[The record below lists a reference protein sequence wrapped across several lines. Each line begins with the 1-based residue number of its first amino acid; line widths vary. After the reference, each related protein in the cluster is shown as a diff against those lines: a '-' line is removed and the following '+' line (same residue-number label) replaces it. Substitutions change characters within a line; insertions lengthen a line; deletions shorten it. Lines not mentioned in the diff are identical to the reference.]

1 MKAMIQTTNTLSTQV
16 LEQSAVL
23 RALEHSLAMI
33 EFDVTGEV
41 LWVNDIFA
49 KAMKYS
55 KEEMIGL
62 KHRQFCPPHIAEDA
76 SYQMFWKRL
85 KNGQVF
91 QEKVQRITKYGD
103 TLWLEAT
110 YTPVLDE
117 EGNVVAVVKVATDIT
132 ERENTMKQVVE
143 DLKDMSAKLMERAEI
158 GIQHSQSVNAS
169 FEHIASETDQNMS
182 LLEGLTEQ
190 VESISSIAT
199 TINSIASQ
207 TQLLALNAAIEAAH
221 AGSYGNG
228 FSVVAAE
235 IRKLAT
241 DSKEAIVKVDRYVK
255 AIHLEVEKVS
265 TGTSRAK
272 TSVFTNRDL
281 VKQASEEFMN
291 VGEAAR
297 GLDRQAQSLAA
308 IV

>member
-1 MKAMIQTTNTLSTQV
+1 MVQTSHTLSTQV

-23 RALEHSLAMI
+23 GALEHSLAMI
-33 EFDVTGEV
+33 EFNLTGEV

-49 KAMKYS
+49 KAMGYS
-55 KEEMIGL
+55 VKEMVGL
-62 KHRQFCPPHIAEDA
+62 KHKQFCPPHIAQHA
-76 SYQMFWKRL
+76 NYQMFWDRL
-85 KNGQVF
+85 RDGQVF
-91 QEKVQRITKYGD
+91 QEKVQRVSKHGE

-110 YTPVLDE
+110 YTPVRNE
-117 EGNVVAVVKVATDIT
+117 EGQVVAVVKVATDIT
-132 ERENTMKQVVE
+132 EREDTMKQVVE
-143 DLKDMSAKLMERAEI
+143 DLKEMSAKLMERAEI
-158 GIQHSQSVNAS
+158 GIQHSQSVNTS
-169 FEHIASETDQNMS
+169 FEHIANETDQNMG
-182 LLEGLTEQ
+182 LLEGLMEQ

-199 TINSIASQ
+199 TISSIASQ

-241 DSKEAIVKVDRYVK
+241 DSKDAIVKVDQYVN
-255 AIHLEVEKVS
+255 AIHIEVEKVS
-265 TGTSRAK
+265 KGTGRAK

-281 VKQASEEFMN
+281 VKQASEEFIN

-297 GLDRQAQSLAA
+297 GLDQQAQRLAA
-308 IV
+308 RLSG

>member
-1 MKAMIQTTNTLSTQV
+1 MMQTTNNLSSHV
-16 LEQSAVL
+16 LKQSAVL

-33 EFDVTGEV
+33 EFNVTGEV

-49 KAMKYS
+49 KAMGYS

-62 KHRQFCPPHIAEDA
+62 KHRQFCPPHITEHT
-76 SYQMFWKRL
+76 SYHMFWKRL
-85 KNGQVF
+85 REGQVF
-91 QEKVQRITKYGD
+91 QEKVQRITKNGS

-110 YTPVLDE
+110 YSPVQDE
-117 EGNVVAVVKVATDIT
+117 EGTVVGVVKVATDIT
-132 ERENTMKQVVE
+132 EREHTMKQVVE
-143 DLKDMSAKLMERAEI
+143 DLKEMSAKLMERAEV

-169 FEHIASETDQNMS
+169 FDHIANETDQNMS
-182 LLEGLTEQ
+182 LLKGLTEQ
-190 VESISSIAT
+190 VESISSIAAS
-199 TINSIASQ
+199 INSISSQ

-241 DSKEAIVKVDRYVK
+241 NSKEAIVKVDQYVK
-255 AIHLEVEKVS
+255 AIHAEVEKVS
-265 TGTSRAK
+265 SGTSRAK
-272 TSVFTNRDL
+272 TTVFTNRDL
-281 VKQASEEFMN
+281 VKQASEEFII

-308 IV
+308 II

>member
-1 MKAMIQTTNTLSTQV
+1 MMQTTNNFSSHV

-33 EFDVTGEV
+33 EFNVTGEV

-49 KAMKYS
+49 KAMGYS

-62 KHRQFCPPHIAEDA
+62 KHRQFCPPHIIEHT
-76 SYQMFWKRL
+76 SYHMFWKRL
-85 KNGQVF
+85 REGQVF
-91 QEKVQRITKYGD
+91 QEKVQRITKNGSSI
-103 TLWLEAT
+103 WLEAT
-110 YTPVLDE
+110 YSPVQDE
-117 EGNVVAVVKVATDIT
+117 EGTVVGVVKVATDIT
-132 ERENTMKQVVE
+132 EREHTMKQVVE
-143 DLKDMSAKLMERAEI
+143 DLKEMSAKLMQRAEV

-169 FEHIASETDQNMS
+169 FDHIANETDQNMS
-182 LLEGLTEQ
+182 LLKGLTEQ
-190 VESISSIAT
+190 VESISSIAA
-199 TINSIASQ
+199 TINSISSQ

-241 DSKEAIVKVDRYVK
+241 NSKEAIVKVDQYVK
-255 AIHLEVEKVS
+255 AIHAEVEKVS
-265 TGTSRAK
+265 SGTSRAK
-272 TSVFTNRDL
+272 TTVFTNRDL
-281 VKQASEEFMN
+281 VKQASEEFIV

-308 IV
+308 II

>member
-1 MKAMIQTTNTLSTQV
+1 MKQTINSLSSQV
-16 LEQSAVL
+16 LEQSAVF

-33 EFDVTGEV
+33 EFNVTGEV

-49 KAMKYS
+49 KAMGYS

-62 KHRQFCPPHIAEDA
+62 KHRQFCPRHITEHK
-76 SYQMFWKRL
+76 SYHMFWKRL
-85 KNGQVF
+85 REGQVF
-91 QEKVQRITKYGD
+91 QEKVQRITKNGSS
-103 TLWLEAT
+103 LWLEAT
-110 YTPVLDE
+110 YSPVRDE
-117 EGNVVAVVKVATDIT
+117 EGTVVGVVKVATDIT
-132 ERENTMKQVVE
+132 EREQTMKLVVE
-143 DLKDMSAKLMERAEI
+143 DLKEMSAKLMERAEV

-169 FEHIASETDQNMS
+169 FNHIANETDQNMS
-182 LLEGLTEQ
+182 LLKGLTEQ
-190 VESISSIAT
+190 VESISSIAA
-199 TINSIASQ
+199 TINSISSQ

-241 DSKEAIVKVDRYVK
+241 NSKEAIIKVDQYVK
-255 AIHLEVEKVS
+255 AIHAEVEKVS
-265 TGTSRAK
+265 SGTSRAK
-272 TSVFTNRDL
+272 TTVFTNRDL
-281 VKQASEEFMN
+281 VKQASEEFII

-308 IV
+308 II

>member
-1 MKAMIQTTNTLSTQV
+1 MKQTINSLSSQV
-16 LEQSAVL
+16 LEQSAVF

-33 EFDVTGEV
+33 EFNVTGEV

-49 KAMKYS
+49 KAMGYS

-62 KHRQFCPPHIAEDA
+62 KHRQFCPRHITEHK
-76 SYQMFWKRL
+76 SYHMFWKRL
-85 KNGQVF
+85 REGQVF
-91 QEKVQRITKYGD
+91 QEKVQRITKNGSS
-103 TLWLEAT
+103 LWLEAT
-110 YTPVLDE
+110 YSPVRDE
-117 EGNVVAVVKVATDIT
+117 EGNVVGVVKVATDIT
-132 ERENTMKQVVE
+132 ERELSMKQVVE
-143 DLKDMSAKLMERAEI
+143 DLKEMSAKLMERAEV

-169 FEHIASETDQNMS
+169 FNHIANETDQNMS
-182 LLEGLTEQ
+182 LLKGLTEQ
-190 VESISSIAT
+190 VESISSIAA
-199 TINSIASQ
+199 TINSISSQ

-241 DSKEAIVKVDRYVK
+241 NSKEAIIKVDQYVK
-255 AIHLEVEKVS
+255 AIHAEVEKVS
-265 TGTSRAK
+265 SGTSRAK
-272 TSVFTNRDL
+272 TTVFTNRDL
-281 VKQASEEFMN
+281 VKQASEEFII

-308 IV
+308 II

>member
-1 MKAMIQTTNTLSTQV
+1 MMQTTNNLSSHV

-33 EFDVTGEV
+33 EFNVTGEV

-49 KAMKYS
+49 KAMGYS

-62 KHRQFCPPHIAEDA
+62 KHRQFCPPHVIEHT
-76 SYQMFWKRL
+76 SYHMFWKRL
-85 KNGQVF
+85 REGQVF
-91 QEKVQRITKYGD
+91 QEKVQRITKNGSS
-103 TLWLEAT
+103 LWLEAT
-110 YTPVLDE
+110 YSPVQDE
-117 EGNVVAVVKVATDIT
+117 EGTVVGVVKVATDIT
-132 ERENTMKQVVE
+132 EREHTMKQVVE
-143 DLKDMSAKLMERAEI
+143 DLKEMSAKLMERAEV
-158 GIQHSQSVNAS
+158 GIQHSQSVNDS
-169 FEHIASETDQNMS
+169 FDHIANETDQNMS
-182 LLEGLTEQ
+182 LLKGLTEQ
-190 VESISSIAT
+190 VESISSIAA
-199 TINSIASQ
+199 TINSISSQ

-241 DSKEAIVKVDRYVK
+241 NSKEAIVKVDQYVK
-255 AIHLEVEKVS
+255 AIHAEVEKVS
-265 TGTSRAK
+265 SGTSRAK
-272 TSVFTNRDL
+272 TTVFTNRDL
-281 VKQASEEFMN
+281 VKQASEEFIV

-308 IV
+308 II

>member
-1 MKAMIQTTNTLSTQV
+1 MMQTTNNLSSHV

-33 EFDVTGEV
+33 EFNVTGEV

-49 KAMKYS
+49 KAMGYS

-62 KHRQFCPPHIAEDA
+62 KHRQFCPPHITEHT
-76 SYQMFWKRL
+76 SYHMFWKRL
-85 KNGQVF
+85 REGQVF
-91 QEKVQRITKYGD
+91 QEKVQRITKNGS

-110 YTPVLDE
+110 YSPVQDE
-117 EGNVVAVVKVATDIT
+117 EGTVVGVVKVATDIT
-132 ERENTMKQVVE
+132 EREHTMKQVVE
-143 DLKDMSAKLMERAEI
+143 DLKEMSAKLMERAEV

-169 FEHIASETDQNMS
+169 FDHIANETDQNMS
-182 LLEGLTEQ
+182 LLKGLTEQ
-190 VESISSIAT
+190 VESISSIAAS
-199 TINSIASQ
+199 INSISSQ

-241 DSKEAIVKVDRYVK
+241 NSKEAIVKVD
-255 AIHLEVEKVS
+255 
-265 TGTSRAK
+265 
-272 TSVFTNRDL
+272 
-281 VKQASEEFMN
+281 Q
-291 VGEAAR
+291 
-297 GLDRQAQSLAA
+297 
-308 IV
+308 

>member
-1 MKAMIQTTNTLSTQV
+1 MMQTTNNLLSHV

-33 EFDVTGEV
+33 EFNVTGEV

-49 KAMKYS
+49 KAMGYS

-62 KHRQFCPPHIAEDA
+62 KHRQFCPPHIIEHT
-76 SYQMFWKRL
+76 SYHMFWKRL
-85 KNGQVF
+85 REGQVF
-91 QEKVQRITKYGD
+91 QEKVQRITKNGSS
-103 TLWLEAT
+103 LWLEAT
-110 YTPVLDE
+110 YSPVQDE
-117 EGNVVAVVKVATDIT
+117 EGTVVGVVKVATDIT
-132 ERENTMKQVVE
+132 EREHTMKQVVE
-143 DLKDMSAKLMERAEI
+143 DLKEMSAKLMQRAEV

-169 FEHIASETDQNMS
+169 FDHIANETDQNMS
-182 LLEGLTEQ
+182 LLKGLTEQ
-190 VESISSIAT
+190 VESISSIAA
-199 TINSIASQ
+199 TINSISSQ

-241 DSKEAIVKVDRYVK
+241 NSKEAIVKVDQYVK
-255 AIHLEVEKVS
+255 AIHAEVEKVS
-265 TGTSRAK
+265 SGTSRAK
-272 TSVFTNRDL
+272 TTVFTNRDL
-281 VKQASEEFMN
+281 VKQASEEFIV

-308 IV
+308 II

>member
-1 MKAMIQTTNTLSTQV
+1 MMQTTNNLSSHV

-33 EFDVTGEV
+33 EFNVTGEV

-49 KAMKYS
+49 KAMGYS

-62 KHRQFCPPHIAEDA
+62 KHRQFCPPHIIEHT
-76 SYQMFWKRL
+76 SYHMFWKRL
-85 KNGQVF
+85 REGQVF
-91 QEKVQRITKYGD
+91 QEKVQRITKNGSS
-103 TLWLEAT
+103 LWLEAT
-110 YTPVLDE
+110 YSPVQDE
-117 EGNVVAVVKVATDIT
+117 EGTVVGVVKVATDIT
-132 ERENTMKQVVE
+132 EREHTMKQVVE
-143 DLKDMSAKLMERAEI
+143 DLKEMSAKLMERAEV

-169 FEHIASETDQNMS
+169 FDHIANETDQNMS
-182 LLEGLTEQ
+182 LLKGLTEQ
-190 VESISSIAT
+190 VESISSIAA
-199 TINSIASQ
+199 TINSISSQ

-235 IRKLAT
+235 IQKLAT
-241 DSKEAIVKVDRYVK
+241 NSKEAIVKVDQYVK
-255 AIHLEVEKVS
+255 AIHAEVEKVS
-265 TGTSRAK
+265 SGTSRAK
-272 TSVFTNRDL
+272 TTVFTNRDL
-281 VKQASEEFMN
+281 VKQASEEFIV

-308 IV
+308 II

>member
-1 MKAMIQTTNTLSTQV
+1 MMQTTNNLSSHV

-33 EFDVTGEV
+33 EFNVTGEV

-49 KAMKYS
+49 KAMGYS

-62 KHRQFCPPHIAEDA
+62 KHRQFCPPHVIEHT
-76 SYQMFWKRL
+76 SYHMFWKRL
-85 KNGQVF
+85 REGQVF
-91 QEKVQRITKYGD
+91 QEKVQRITKNGSS
-103 TLWLEAT
+103 LWLEAT
-110 YTPVLDE
+110 YSPVQDE
-117 EGNVVAVVKVATDIT
+117 EGTVVGVVKVATDIT
-132 ERENTMKQVVE
+132 EREHTMKQVVE
-143 DLKDMSAKLMERAEI
+143 DLKEMSAKLMERAEV

-169 FEHIASETDQNMS
+169 FDHIANETDQNMS
-182 LLEGLTEQ
+182 LLKGLTEQ
-190 VESISSIAT
+190 VESISSIAA
-199 TINSIASQ
+199 TINSISSQ

-241 DSKEAIVKVDRYVK
+241 NSKEAIVKVDQYVK
-255 AIHLEVEKVS
+255 AIHAEVEKVS
-265 TGTSRAK
+265 SGTSRAK
-272 TSVFTNRDL
+272 TTVFTNRDL
-281 VKQASEEFMN
+281 VKQASEEFIV

-308 IV
+308 II

>member
-1 MKAMIQTTNTLSTQV
+1 MMQTTNNLLSHV

-33 EFDVTGEV
+33 EFNVTGEV

-49 KAMKYS
+49 KAMGYS

-62 KHRQFCPPHIAEDA
+62 KHRQFCPPHIIEHT
-76 SYQMFWKRL
+76 SYHMFWKRL
-85 KNGQVF
+85 REGQVF
-91 QEKVQRITKYGD
+91 QEKVQRITKNGSS
-103 TLWLEAT
+103 LWLEAT
-110 YTPVLDE
+110 YSPVQDE
-117 EGNVVAVVKVATDIT
+117 EGTVVGVVKVATDIT
-132 ERENTMKQVVE
+132 KREHTMKQVVE
-143 DLKDMSAKLMERAEI
+143 DLKEMSAKLMERAEI

-169 FEHIASETDQNMS
+169 FDHIANETDQNMS
-182 LLEGLTEQ
+182 LLKGLTEQ
-190 VESISSIAT
+190 VESISSIAA
-199 TINSIASQ
+199 TINSISSQ

-241 DSKEAIVKVDRYVK
+241 NSKEAIVKVDQYVK
-255 AIHLEVEKVS
+255 AIHAEVEKVS
-265 TGTSRAK
+265 SGTSRAK
-272 TSVFTNRDL
+272 TTVFTNRDL
-281 VKQASEEFMN
+281 VKQASEEFIV

-308 IV
+308 II

>member
-1 MKAMIQTTNTLSTQV
+1 MMQTTNNLSSHV

-33 EFDVTGEV
+33 EFNVTGEV

-49 KAMKYS
+49 KAMGYS

-62 KHRQFCPPHIAEDA
+62 KHRQFCPPHITEHT
-76 SYQMFWKRL
+76 SYHMFWKRL
-85 KNGQVF
+85 REGQVF
-91 QEKVQRITKYGD
+91 QEKVQRITKNGS

-110 YTPVLDE
+110 YSPVQDE
-117 EGNVVAVVKVATDIT
+117 EGTVVGVVKVATDIT
-132 ERENTMKQVVE
+132 EREHTMKQIVE
-143 DLKDMSAKLMERAEI
+143 DLKEMSAKLMERAEV

-169 FEHIASETDQNMS
+169 FDHIANETDQNMS
-182 LLEGLTEQ
+182 LLKGLTEQ
-190 VESISSIAT
+190 VESISSIAAS
-199 TINSIASQ
+199 INSISSQ

-241 DSKEAIVKVDRYVK
+241 NSKEAIVKVDQYVK
-255 AIHLEVEKVS
+255 AIHAEVEKVS
-265 TGTSRAK
+265 SGTSRAK
-272 TSVFTNRDL
+272 TTVFTNRDL
-281 VKQASEEFMN
+281 VKQASEEFII

-297 GLDRQAQSLAA
+297 GLDKQAQSLAA
-308 IV
+308 II

>member
-1 MKAMIQTTNTLSTQV
+1 MKQTINSLSSQV
-16 LEQSAVL
+16 LEQSAVF

-33 EFDVTGEV
+33 EFNVTGEV

-49 KAMKYS
+49 KAMGYS

-62 KHRQFCPPHIAEDA
+62 KHRQFCPRHITEHK
-76 SYQMFWKRL
+76 SYHMFWKRL
-85 KNGQVF
+85 REGQVF
-91 QEKVQRITKYGD
+91 QEKVQRITKNGSS
-103 TLWLEAT
+103 LWLEAT
-110 YTPVLDE
+110 YSPVRDE
-117 EGNVVAVVKVATDIT
+117 EGNVVGVVKVATDIT
-132 ERENTMKQVVE
+132 ERELSMKQVVE
-143 DLKDMSAKLMERAEI
+143 DLKEMSAKLMERAEV

-169 FEHIASETDQNMS
+169 FNHIANETDKNMS
-182 LLEGLTEQ
+182 LLKGLTEQ
-190 VESISSIAT
+190 VESISSIAA
-199 TINSIASQ
+199 TINSISSQ

-241 DSKEAIVKVDRYVK
+241 NSKEAIIKVDQYVK
-255 AIHLEVEKVS
+255 AIHAEVEKVS
-265 TGTSRAK
+265 SGTSRAK
-272 TSVFTNRDL
+272 TTVFTNRDL
-281 VKQASEEFMN
+281 VKQASEEFII

-308 IV
+308 II

>member
-1 MKAMIQTTNTLSTQV
+1 MMQTTNNLLSHV

-33 EFDVTGEV
+33 EFNVTGEV

-49 KAMKYS
+49 KAMGYS

-62 KHRQFCPPHIAEDA
+62 KHRQFCPPHIIEHT
-76 SYQMFWKRL
+76 SYHMFWKRL
-85 KNGQVF
+85 REGQVF
-91 QEKVQRITKYGD
+91 QEKVQRITKNGSS
-103 TLWLEAT
+103 LWLEAT
-110 YTPVLDE
+110 YSPVQDE
-117 EGNVVAVVKVATDIT
+117 EGTVVGVVKVATDIT
-132 ERENTMKQVVE
+132 EREHTMKQVVE
-143 DLKDMSAKLMERAEI
+143 DLKEMSAKLMERAEV

-169 FEHIASETDQNMS
+169 FDHIANETDQNMS
-182 LLEGLTEQ
+182 LLKGLTEQ
-190 VESISSIAT
+190 VESISSIAA
-199 TINSIASQ
+199 TINSISSQ

-241 DSKEAIVKVDRYVK
+241 NSKEAIVKVDQYVK
-255 AIHLEVEKVS
+255 AIHAEVEKVS
-265 TGTSRAK
+265 SGTSRAK
-272 TSVFTNRDL
+272 TTVFTNRDL
-281 VKQASEEFMN
+281 VKQASEEFIV

-308 IV
+308 II

>member
-1 MKAMIQTTNTLSTQV
+1 MMQTTNNLSSHV

-33 EFDVTGEV
+33 EFNVTGEV

-49 KAMKYS
+49 KAMGYS

-62 KHRQFCPPHIAEDA
+62 KHRQFCPPHITEHT
-76 SYQMFWKRL
+76 SYHMFWKGLRE
-85 KNGQVF
+85 GQVF
-91 QEKVQRITKYGD
+91 QEKVQRITKNGS

-110 YTPVLDE
+110 YSPVQDE
-117 EGNVVAVVKVATDIT
+117 EGTVVGVVKVATDIT
-132 ERENTMKQVVE
+132 EREHTMKQVVE
-143 DLKDMSAKLMERAEI
+143 DLKEMSAKLMERAEV

-169 FEHIASETDQNMS
+169 FDHIANETDQNMS
-182 LLEGLTEQ
+182 LLKGLTEQ
-190 VESISSIAT
+190 VESISSIAAS
-199 TINSIASQ
+199 INSISSQ

-241 DSKEAIVKVDRYVK
+241 NSKEAIVKVDQYVK
-255 AIHLEVEKVS
+255 AIHAEVEKVS
-265 TGTSRAK
+265 SGTSRAK
-272 TSVFTNRDL
+272 TTVFTNRDL
-281 VKQASEEFMN
+281 VKQASEEFII

-308 IV
+308 II

>member
-1 MKAMIQTTNTLSTQV
+1 MMQTTNNLSSHV

-33 EFDVTGEV
+33 EFNVTGEV

-49 KAMKYS
+49 KAMGYS

-62 KHRQFCPPHIAEDA
+62 KHRQFCPPHITEHT
-76 SYQMFWKRL
+76 SYHMFWKRL
-85 KNGQVF
+85 REGQVF
-91 QEKVQRITKYGD
+91 QEKVQRITKNGS

-110 YTPVLDE
+110 YSPVQDE
-117 EGNVVAVVKVATDIT
+117 EGTVVGVVKVATDIT
-132 ERENTMKQVVE
+132 EREHTMKQVVE
-143 DLKDMSAKLMERAEI
+143 DLKEMSAKLMERAEV

-169 FEHIASETDQNMS
+169 FDHIANETDQNMS
-182 LLEGLTEQ
+182 LLKGLTEQ
-190 VESISSIAT
+190 VESISSIAAS
-199 TINSIASQ
+199 INSISSQ

-241 DSKEAIVKVDRYVK
+241 NSKEAIVKVDQYVK
-255 AIHLEVEKVS
+255 AIHAEVEKVS
-265 TGTSRAK
+265 SGTSRAK
-272 TSVFTNRDL
+272 TTVFTNRDL
-281 VKQASEEFMN
+281 VKQASEEFII

-297 GLDRQAQSLAA
+297 GLDQQAQSLAA
-308 IV
+308 II

>member
-1 MKAMIQTTNTLSTQV
+1 MMKTTNTLSSQV
-16 LEQSAVL
+16 LERSAVL

-49 KAMKYS
+49 KAMGYS
-55 KEEMIGL
+55 KQEMIGL
-62 KHRQFCPPHIAEDA
+62 KHRQFCPPHIAEHA

-85 KNGQVF
+85 KEGQVF
-91 QEKVQRITKYGD
+91 QEKVQRTTKNGD
-103 TLWLEAT
+103 SLWLEAT
-110 YTPVLDE
+110 YTPVRNE
-117 EGNVVAVVKVATDIT
+117 EERVVGVVKVATDIT
-132 ERENTMKQVVE
+132 ERESTMKQVVG
-143 DLKDMSAKLMERAEI
+143 DLKDMSAKLMERAEV
-158 GIQHSQSVNAS
+158 GIQHSQRVNVS
-169 FEHIASETDQNMS
+169 FDHIANETDQNMS

-190 VESISSIAT
+190 VESISSIAK
-199 TINSIASQ
+199 TINSISSQ

-241 DSKEAIVKVDRYVK
+241 DSKEAIVKVDQYVK
-255 AIHLEVEKVS
+255 AIHAEVEKVS
-265 TGTSRAK
+265 SGTSRAK
-272 TSVFTNRDL
+272 TTVFTNRDL

-297 GLDRQAQSLAA
+297 SLDKQAQSLAG

>member
-1 MKAMIQTTNTLSTQV
+1 MKQTINSLSSQV
-16 LEQSAVL
+16 LEQSAVF

-33 EFDVTGEV
+33 EFNVTGEV

-49 KAMKYS
+49 KAMGYS

-62 KHRQFCPPHIAEDA
+62 KHRQFCPRHITEHK
-76 SYQMFWKRL
+76 SYHMFWKRL
-85 KNGQVF
+85 REGQVF
-91 QEKVQRITKYGD
+91 QEKVQRITKNGSS
-103 TLWLEAT
+103 LWLEAT
-110 YTPVLDE
+110 YSPVRDE
-117 EGNVVAVVKVATDIT
+117 EGNVVGVVKVATDIT
-132 ERENTMKQVVE
+132 ERELSMKLVVE
-143 DLKDMSAKLMERAEI
+143 DLKEMSAKLMERAEV

-169 FEHIASETDQNMS
+169 FDHIANETDQNMS
-182 LLEGLTEQ
+182 LLKGLTEQ
-190 VESISSIAT
+190 VESISSIAA
-199 TINSIASQ
+199 TINSISSQ

-241 DSKEAIVKVDRYVK
+241 NSKEAIIKVDQYVK
-255 AIHLEVEKVS
+255 AIHAEVEKVS
-265 TGTSRAK
+265 SGTSRAK
-272 TSVFTNRDL
+272 TTVFTNRDL
-281 VKQASEEFMN
+281 VKQASEEFII

-308 IV
+308 II

>member
-1 MKAMIQTTNTLSTQV
+1 MMQTTNNLSSHV

-33 EFDVTGEV
+33 EFNVTGEV

-49 KAMKYS
+49 KAMGYS

-62 KHRQFCPPHIAEDA
+62 KHKQFCPPHITEHT
-76 SYQMFWKRL
+76 SYHMFWKRL
-85 KNGQVF
+85 REGQVF
-91 QEKVQRITKYGD
+91 QEKVQRITKNGSS
-103 TLWLEAT
+103 LWLEAT
-110 YTPVLDE
+110 YSPVRDE
-117 EGNVVAVVKVATDIT
+117 EGTVVGVVKVATDIT
-132 ERENTMKQVVE
+132 EREHTMKQVVE
-143 DLKDMSAKLMERAEI
+143 DLKEMSAKLMERAEV

-169 FEHIASETDQNMS
+169 FDHIANETDQNMS
-182 LLEGLTEQ
+182 LLKGLTEQ
-190 VESISSIAT
+190 VESISSIAA
-199 TINSIASQ
+199 TINSISSQ

-241 DSKEAIVKVDRYVK
+241 NSKEAIVKVDQYVK
-255 AIHLEVEKVS
+255 AIHAEVEKVS
-265 TGTSRAK
+265 SGTSRAK
-272 TSVFTNRDL
+272 TTVFTNRDL
-281 VKQASEEFMN
+281 VKQASKEFII

-308 IV
+308 II

>member
-1 MKAMIQTTNTLSTQV
+1 MKQTINSLSSQV
-16 LEQSAVL
+16 LEQSAVF

-33 EFDVTGEV
+33 EFNVTGEV

-49 KAMKYS
+49 KAMGYS

-62 KHRQFCPPHIAEDA
+62 KHRQFCPRHITEHK
-76 SYQMFWKRL
+76 SYHMFWKCLRE
-85 KNGQVF
+85 GQVF
-91 QEKVQRITKYGD
+91 QEKVQRITKNGSS
-103 TLWLEAT
+103 LWLEAT
-110 YTPVLDE
+110 YSPVRDE
-117 EGNVVAVVKVATDIT
+117 EGNVVGVVKVATDIT
-132 ERENTMKQVVE
+132 ERELSMKQVVE
-143 DLKDMSAKLMERAEI
+143 DLKEMSAKLMERAEV

-169 FEHIASETDQNMS
+169 FNHIANETDQNMS
-182 LLEGLTEQ
+182 LLKGLTEQ
-190 VESISSIAT
+190 VESISSIAA
-199 TINSIASQ
+199 TINSISSQ

-241 DSKEAIVKVDRYVK
+241 NSKEAIIKVDQYVK
-255 AIHLEVEKVS
+255 AIHAEVEKVS
-265 TGTSRAK
+265 SGTSRAK
-272 TSVFTNRDL
+272 TTVFTNRDL
-281 VKQASEEFMN
+281 VKQASEEFII

-308 IV
+308 II

>member
-1 MKAMIQTTNTLSTQV
+1 MTQTTNTLSSQV
-16 LEQSAVL
+16 LERSAVL

-49 KAMKYS
+49 KAMGYS
-55 KEEMIGL
+55 KQEMIGL
-62 KHRQFCPPHIAEDA
+62 KHRQFCPPHIAEHA

-85 KNGQVF
+85 KEGQVF
-91 QEKVQRITKYGD
+91 QEKVQRTTKNGD
-103 TLWLEAT
+103 SLWLEAT
-110 YTPVLDE
+110 YTPVRNE
-117 EGNVVAVVKVATDIT
+117 EERVVGVVKVATDIT
-132 ERENTMKQVVE
+132 ERESTMKQVVD
-143 DLKDMSAKLMERAEI
+143 DLKEMSAKLMERAEL
-158 GIQHSQSVNAS
+158 GIQHSQRVNVS
-169 FEHIASETDQNMS
+169 FDHIANETDLNMS

-199 TINSIASQ
+199 TINSISSQ

-241 DSKEAIVKVDRYVK
+241 NSKEAIVKVDQYVK
-255 AIHLEVEKVS
+255 AIHAEVEKVS
-265 TGTSRAK
+265 SGTSRAK
-272 TSVFTNRDL
+272 TTVFTNRDL
-281 VKQASEEFMN
+281 VKQASEEFIN
-291 VGEAAR
+291 IGEAAR
-297 GLDRQAQSLAA
+297 SLDKQAQSLAGM
-308 IV
+308 V

>member
-1 MKAMIQTTNTLSTQV
+1 MMQTTNNLSSHV

-33 EFDVTGEV
+33 EFNVTGEV

-49 KAMKYS
+49 KAMGYS

-62 KHRQFCPPHIAEDA
+62 KHRQFCPPHVIEHT
-76 SYQMFWKRL
+76 SYHMFWKRL
-85 KNGQVF
+85 REGQVF
-91 QEKVQRITKYGD
+91 QEKVQRITKNGS

-110 YTPVLDE
+110 YSPVQDE
-117 EGNVVAVVKVATDIT
+117 EGTVVGVVKVATDIT
-132 ERENTMKQVVE
+132 EREHTMKQVVE
-143 DLKDMSAKLMERAEI
+143 DLKEMSAKLMERAEV

-169 FEHIASETDQNMS
+169 FDHIANETDQNMS
-182 LLEGLTEQ
+182 LLKGLTEQ
-190 VESISSIAT
+190 VESISSIAA
-199 TINSIASQ
+199 TINSISSQ

-241 DSKEAIVKVDRYVK
+241 NSKEAIVKVDQYVK
-255 AIHLEVEKVS
+255 AIHAEVEKVS
-265 TGTSRAK
+265 SGTSRAK
-272 TSVFTNRDL
+272 TTVFTNRDL
-281 VKQASEEFMN
+281 VKQASEEFIV

-297 GLDRQAQSLAA
+297 GLDRQAQNLAA
-308 IV
+308 II

>member
-1 MKAMIQTTNTLSTQV
+1 MMQTTNNLSSHV

-33 EFDVTGEV
+33 EFNVTGEV

-49 KAMKYS
+49 KAMGYS

-62 KHRQFCPPHIAEDA
+62 KHRQFCPPHVIEHT
-76 SYQMFWKRL
+76 SYHMFWKRL
-85 KNGQVF
+85 REGQVF
-91 QEKVQRITKYGD
+91 QEKVQRITKNGS

-110 YTPVLDE
+110 YSPVQDE
-117 EGNVVAVVKVATDIT
+117 EGTVVGVVKVATDIT
-132 ERENTMKQVVE
+132 EREHTMKQVVE
-143 DLKDMSAKLMERAEI
+143 DLKEMSAKLMERAEV

-169 FEHIASETDQNMS
+169 FDHIANETDQNMS
-182 LLEGLTEQ
+182 LLKGLTEQ
-190 VESISSIAT
+190 VESIRSIAA
-199 TINSIASQ
+199 TINSISSQ

-241 DSKEAIVKVDRYVK
+241 NSKEAIVKVDQYVK
-255 AIHLEVEKVS
+255 AIHAEVEKVS
-265 TGTSRAK
+265 SGTSRAK
-272 TSVFTNRDL
+272 TTVFTNRDL
-281 VKQASEEFMN
+281 VKQASEEFIV

-308 IV
+308 II

>member
-1 MKAMIQTTNTLSTQV
+1 MMQTTNNFSSHV

-33 EFDVTGEV
+33 EFNVTGEV

-49 KAMKYS
+49 KAMGYS

-62 KHRQFCPPHIAEDA
+62 KHRQFCPPHITEHT
-76 SYQMFWKRL
+76 SYHMFWKRL
-85 KNGQVF
+85 REGQVF
-91 QEKVQRITKYGD
+91 QEKVQRITKNGSS
-103 TLWLEAT
+103 LWLEAT
-110 YTPVLDE
+110 YSPVQDE
-117 EGNVVAVVKVATDIT
+117 EGTVVGVVKVATDIT
-132 ERENTMKQVVE
+132 EREHTMKQVVE
-143 DLKDMSAKLMERAEI
+143 DLKEMSAKLMERAEV

-169 FEHIASETDQNMS
+169 FDHIANETDQNMS
-182 LLEGLTEQ
+182 LLKGLTEQ
-190 VESISSIAT
+190 VESISSIAA
-199 TINSIASQ
+199 TINSISSQ

-241 DSKEAIVKVDRYVK
+241 NSKEAIIKVDQYVK
-255 AIHLEVEKVS
+255 AIHAEVEKVS
-265 TGTSRAK
+265 SGTSRAK
-272 TSVFTNRDL
+272 TTVFTNRDL
-281 VKQASEEFMN
+281 VKQASEEFIV

-308 IV
+308 II

>member
-1 MKAMIQTTNTLSTQV
+1 MMQTTNNLSSHV

-33 EFDVTGEV
+33 EFNVTGEV

-49 KAMKYS
+49 KAMGYS

-62 KHRQFCPPHIAEDA
+62 KHRQFCPPHITEHT
-76 SYQMFWKRL
+76 SYHMFWKRL
-85 KNGQVF
+85 REGQVF
-91 QEKVQRITKYGD
+91 QEKVQRITKNGSS
-103 TLWLEAT
+103 LWLEAT
-110 YTPVLDE
+110 YSPVRNE
-117 EGNVVAVVKVATDIT
+117 EGTVVGVVKVATDIT
-132 ERENTMKQVVE
+132 EREHTMKQVVE
-143 DLKDMSAKLMERAEI
+143 DLKEMSAKLMERAEV

-169 FEHIASETDQNMS
+169 FDHIANETDQNMS
-182 LLEGLTEQ
+182 LLKGLTEQ
-190 VESISSIAT
+190 VESISSIAA
-199 TINSIASQ
+199 TINSISSQ

-241 DSKEAIVKVDRYVK
+241 NSKEAIVKVDQYVK
-255 AIHLEVEKVS
+255 AIHAEVERVRS
-265 TGTSRAK
+265 GTSRAK
-272 TSVFTNRDL
+272 TTVFTNRDL
-281 VKQASEEFMN
+281 VKQASEEFII

-308 IV
+308 II

>member
-1 MKAMIQTTNTLSTQV
+1 MMQTTNNLSSHV

-33 EFDVTGEV
+33 EFNVTGEV

-49 KAMKYS
+49 KAMGYS

-62 KHRQFCPPHIAEDA
+62 KHRQFCPPHIIEHT
-76 SYQMFWKRL
+76 SYHMFWKRL
-85 KNGQVF
+85 REGQVF
-91 QEKVQRITKYGD
+91 QEKVQRITKNGS

-110 YTPVLDE
+110 YSPVQDE
-117 EGNVVAVVKVATDIT
+117 EGTVVGVVKVATDIT
-132 ERENTMKQVVE
+132 EREHTMKQVVE
-143 DLKDMSAKLMERAEI
+143 DLKEMSAKLMERAEV

-169 FEHIASETDQNMS
+169 FDHIANETDQNMS
-182 LLEGLTEQ
+182 LLKGLTEQ
-190 VESISSIAT
+190 VESISSIAAS
-199 TINSIASQ
+199 INSISSQ

-241 DSKEAIVKVDRYVK
+241 NSKEAIVKVDQYVK
-255 AIHLEVEKVS
+255 AIHAEVEKVS
-265 TGTSRAK
+265 SGTSRAK
-272 TSVFTNRDL
+272 TTVFTNRDL
-281 VKQASEEFMN
+281 VKQASEEFII

-297 GLDRQAQSLAA
+297 DLDRQAQSLAA
-308 IV
+308 II

>member
-1 MKAMIQTTNTLSTQV
+1 MMQTTNNFSSHV

-33 EFDVTGEV
+33 EFNVTGEV

-49 KAMKYS
+49 KAMGYS

-62 KHRQFCPPHIAEDA
+62 KHRQFCPPHITEHT
-76 SYQMFWKRL
+76 SYHMFWKRL
-85 KNGQVF
+85 REGQVF
-91 QEKVQRITKYGD
+91 QEKVQRITKNGSS
-103 TLWLEAT
+103 LWLEAT
-110 YTPVLDE
+110 YSPVQDE
-117 EGNVVAVVKVATDIT
+117 EGTVVGVVKVATDIT
-132 ERENTMKQVVE
+132 EREHTMKQVVE
-143 DLKDMSAKLMERAEI
+143 DLKEMSAKLMERAEI

-169 FEHIASETDQNMS
+169 FDHIANETDQNMS
-182 LLEGLTEQ
+182 LLKGLTEQ
-190 VESISSIAT
+190 VESISSIAA
-199 TINSIASQ
+199 TINSISSQ

-235 IRKLAT
+235 NRKLAT
-241 DSKEAIVKVDRYVK
+241 NSKEAIVKVDQYVK
-255 AIHLEVEKVS
+255 AIHAEVEKVS
-265 TGTSRAK
+265 SGTSRAK
-272 TSVFTNRDL
+272 TTVFTNRDL
-281 VKQASEEFMN
+281 VKQASEEFII

-308 IV
+308 II

>member
-1 MKAMIQTTNTLSTQV
+1 MKQTTNTLSSQV

-33 EFDVTGEV
+33 EFNVAGEV

-49 KAMKYS
+49 KAMGYS

-62 KHRQFCPPHIAEDA
+62 KHRQFCPPHITEHT
-76 SYQMFWKRL
+76 SYHMFWKRL
-85 KNGQVF
+85 REGQVF
-91 QEKVQRITKYGD
+91 QEKVQRVTKDGSS
-103 TLWLEAT
+103 LWLEAT
-110 YTPVLDE
+110 YSPVRDE
-117 EGNVVAVVKVATDIT
+117 EGTVVGVVKVATDIT
-132 ERENTMKQVVE
+132 ERELSMKQVVE
-143 DLKDMSAKLMERAEI
+143 DLKEMSAKLMERAEV

-169 FEHIASETDQNMS
+169 FNHIANETDQNMS
-182 LLEGLTEQ
+182 LLKGLTEQ
-190 VESISSIAT
+190 VESISSIAS
-199 TINSIASQ
+199 TINSISSQ

-241 DSKEAIVKVDRYVK
+241 NSKEAIVKVDQYVK
-255 AIHLEVEKVS
+255 AIHAEVEKVS
-265 TGTSRAK
+265 SGTSRAK
-272 TSVFTNRDL
+272 TTVFTNRDL
-281 VKQASEEFMN
+281 VKQASEEFII

-308 IV
+308 II

>member
-1 MKAMIQTTNTLSTQV
+1 MMQTTNNLSSHV

-33 EFDVTGEV
+33 EFNVTGEV

-49 KAMKYS
+49 KAMGYS

-62 KHRQFCPPHIAEDA
+62 KHRQFCPPHIIEHT
-76 SYQMFWKRL
+76 SYHMFWKRL
-85 KNGQVF
+85 REGQVF
-91 QEKVQRITKYGD
+91 QEKVQRITKNGS

-110 YTPVLDE
+110 YSPVQDE
-117 EGNVVAVVKVATDIT
+117 EGTVVGVVKVATDIT
-132 ERENTMKQVVE
+132 EREHTMKQVVE
-143 DLKDMSAKLMERAEI
+143 DLKEMSAKLMERAEV

-169 FEHIASETDQNMS
+169 FDHIANETDQNMS
-182 LLEGLTEQ
+182 LLKGLTEQ
-190 VESISSIAT
+190 VESISSIAAS
-199 TINSIASQ
+199 INSISSQ

-241 DSKEAIVKVDRYVK
+241 NSKEAIVKVDQYVK
-255 AIHLEVEKVS
+255 AIHAEVEKVS
-265 TGTSRAK
+265 SGTSRAK
-272 TSVFTNRDL
+272 TTVFTNRDL
-281 VKQASEEFMN
+281 VKQASEEFII

-308 IV
+308 II

>member
-1 MKAMIQTTNTLSTQV
+1 MMQTTNNLLSHV

-33 EFDVTGEV
+33 EFNVTGEV

-49 KAMKYS
+49 KAMGYS

-62 KHRQFCPPHIAEDA
+62 KHRQFCPPHIIEHT
-76 SYQMFWKRL
+76 SYHMFWKRL
-85 KNGQVF
+85 REGQVF
-91 QEKVQRITKYGD
+91 QEKVQRITKNGSS
-103 TLWLEAT
+103 LWLEAT
-110 YTPVLDE
+110 YSPVQDE
-117 EGNVVAVVKVATDIT
+117 EGTVVGVVKVATDIT
-132 ERENTMKQVVE
+132 EREHTMKQVVE
-143 DLKDMSAKLMERAEI
+143 DLKEMSAKLMQRAEV

-169 FEHIASETDQNMS
+169 FDHIANETDQNMS
-182 LLEGLTEQ
+182 LLKGLTEQ
-190 VESISSIAT
+190 VESISSIAA
-199 TINSIASQ
+199 TINSISSQ
-207 TQLLALNAAIEAAH
+207 TQLLSLNAAIEAAH

-241 DSKEAIVKVDRYVK
+241 NSKEAIVKVDQYVK
-255 AIHLEVEKVS
+255 AIHAEVEKVS
-265 TGTSRAK
+265 SGTSRAK
-272 TSVFTNRDL
+272 TTVFTNRDL
-281 VKQASEEFMN
+281 VKQASEEFIV

-308 IV
+308 II